1 MARFFKVILAAI
13 VAMGMT
19 SLVLMHDGVSDRT
32 AIALYMLT
40 GVGVAAL
47 IGAFDVDEPE
57 RKNRHLTIGQ
67 GIGYISHRRVA

>member
-1 MARFFKVILAAI
+1 MTRLFKVIMAAI
-13 VAMGMT
+13 VAMGMV
-19 SLVLMHDGVSDRT
+19 SIALMHGASDRT